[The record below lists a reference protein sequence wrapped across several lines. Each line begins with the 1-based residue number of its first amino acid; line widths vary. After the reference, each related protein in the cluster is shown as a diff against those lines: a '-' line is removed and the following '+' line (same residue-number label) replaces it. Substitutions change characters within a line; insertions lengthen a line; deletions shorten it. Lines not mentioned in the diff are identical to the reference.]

1 MFYYVYV
8 LVSLKDKKFYVGLT
22 ENIKIRFNNHVV
34 GKVRST
40 KNRRPLKLIGYEVY
54 IMKKDAGRR
63 EKYLKSSDGRK
74 EIRIRYKGYLKRMI
88 NEKS

>member
-74 EIRIRYKGYLKRMI
+74 EIRIRYKGYFVKI
-88 NEKS
+88 VN